1 MRLLIGILLILFCLL
16 QYRLWFGQY
25 SVTDYLQRLDE
36 IATQRASNQEL
47 QKRNRMLLA
56 DVTDLQQ
63 GLEAIEER
71 ARNELGLIGEHEV
84 FFRIVQ
90 TEGQQDAP
98 KGEPW
103 ARCQTILLPPLYPPP
118 GLANECRRTFLNNI
132 YP

>member
-47 QKRNRMLLA
+47 QKRNRMLMA

-71 ARNELGLIGEHEV
+71 ARNELGLIGEDEV

-90 TEGQQDAP
+90 TEGQQVPVKDKP
-98 KGEPW
+98 
-103 ARCQTILLPPLYPPP
+103 
-118 GLANECRRTFLNNI
+118 
-132 YP
+132 